1 MLAMSL
7 VNTATNI
14 AIGSLTTKIFDS
26 FITSKFTQ
34 RQEKKKWLREKQLNL
49 FSQLS
54 EDVISINCQNCLK
67 KKISIKENVFK
78 IILLIEDKNLKTN
91 LENYIFI
98 LDEYEC
104 FKDEI
109 DIIKINKELMK
120 MLGDYIKKI

>member
-1 MLAMSL
+1 MSL

>member
-67 KKISIKENVFK
+67 KKISIKETVFK

>member
-1 MLAMSL
+1 MSL

-67 KKISIKENVFK
+67 KKISIKETVFK

>member
-1 MLAMSL
+1 MSL

-78 IILLIEDKNLKTN
+78 II
-91 LENYIFI
+91 
-98 LDEYEC
+98 
-104 FKDEI
+104 
-109 DIIKINKELMK
+109 
-120 MLGDYIKKI
+120 